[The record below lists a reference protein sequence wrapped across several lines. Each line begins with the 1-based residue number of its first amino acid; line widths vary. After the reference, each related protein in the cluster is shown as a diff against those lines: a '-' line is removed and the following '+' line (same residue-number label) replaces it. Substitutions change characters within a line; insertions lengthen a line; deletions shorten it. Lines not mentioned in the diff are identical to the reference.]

1 MNDPQPTSPRRR
13 LQALLAIP
21 DNQRTE
27 AQWDEI
33 IELEITLA
41 PGNREDQLGREPR
54 PMPGQKPARPQH
66 GRGGNPRSGNAPRPN
81 GNPQQ
86 QQTQQQPQQQQQPKK
101 PFNKK
106 PRRKPPKDAAPE

>member
-41 PGNREDQLGREPR
+41 PGNREDQIGREPR
-54 PMPGQKPARPQH
+54 PMPGQKPARQQQH
-66 GRGGNPRSGNAPRPN
+66 GRGGNPKSGNAPRPN
-81 GNPQQ
+81 GNNPQQ
-86 QQTQQQPQQQQQPKK
+86 QQQQQQQPKK